1 MRPASDDGDRLV
13 RVPPERLSGWLE
25 RFAARHGEPALE
37 LTPAALRL
45 TSPDGA
51 AATLTLIWGP
61 LPGVLDPRAEL
72 IEAMLRERRVAVLLV
87 RRSAHAVGIVRG
99 TEIEASKVGRH
110 YVQGRTKAGGW
121 SQQRYARR
129 RGHQAEHAFEAAADD
144 AVAVLAGR
152 VGQLEAL
159 LLGGDAPAVKAV
171 LADPRLAKLA
181 ALPRHAREVFPVPDP
196 RRAILDEF
204 PARYRAVPIRLN
216 DLAQLTAPSGPQ
228 GDEGTGER

>member
-87 RRSAHAVGIVRG
+87 RRSAHAVGIVAAGLVKG
-99 TEIEASKVGRH
+99 TATRIVGMIDTLAMN
-110 YVQGRTKAGGW
+110 QDW
-121 SQQRYARR
+121 SMNS
-129 RGHQAEHAFEAAADD
+129 
-144 AVAVLAGR
+144 R
-152 VGQLEAL
+152 V
-159 LLGGDAPAVKAV
+159 
-171 LADPRLAKLA
+171 
-181 ALPRHAREVFPVPDP
+181 
-196 RRAILDEF
+196 
-204 PARYRAVPIRLN
+204 
-216 DLAQLTAPSGPQ
+216 
-228 GDEGTGER
+228 

>member
-72 IEAMLRERRVAVLLV
+72 IEAMLRERWVAVLLV

-99 TEIEASKVGRH
+99 TQIEASKVGRH

-159 LLGGDAPAVKAV
+159 
-171 LADPRLAKLA
+171 
-181 ALPRHAREVFPVPDP
+181 PRHAREVFPVPDP